1 MAVAFKAP
9 VKDIVFGYEVVET
22 YDIISKIPAFS
33 DFNEDIVIPT
43 MEECA
48 KFAEEVLAPINA
60 IGDQQGATIKDGKVT
75 MPKEFVDAYK
85 SFSEAGWASI
95 SLPSEIGGG
104 GMPIALSGGTLEI
117 LSTANLAFG
126 LAPGLAAGAI
136 SAINFHGSE
145 DQKAKFLPKLV
156 SGEWTGTMNL
166 SEPQSGSDLGTIT
179 TKAEPQEDGT
189 YKITGTKV
197 WITFGEHD
205 LTDNI
210 IHLVLAKIPGS
221 PEGTKGISMFIVPK
235 VMVNEDG
242 SLGEDNNVS
251 CISIEEKLGIHA
263 SPTCVMEYDGSVG
276 YLVGE
281 ENRGLN
287 YMFTMMNEARVWVGG
302 QGLASASGAL
312 QGAAQ
317 YARDRVQGRPVGMSK
332 EDAKNST
339 IIDHADVRRM
349 LMTIKAYVDAMRYLM
364 YDNQLMMDLEY
375 FAEDEETK
383 AFGEE
388 RCGILTPVTKAWV
401 SDLGVELS
409 SVAIQVYGGM
419 GYVEE
424 TGVAQYLRDSRIAP
438 IYEGTN
444 GIQAL
449 DLMFRKLPLDN
460 GQAMQRLLDDVNKV
474 VEEMKGEDDVV
485 ASMAEKLETEVA
497 KLSEITMW
505 LGSKMLEGELVDAS
519 AGATPYLKMFGQ
531 VLGGYYMGKAAILA
545 NKKHKETNDDF
556 YADKLT
562 LCNFYMEQLLP
573 LASGYASSIT
583 AGKDDL
589 FAMKAENF

>member
-349 LMTIKAYVDAMRYLM
+349 LMTIKSYVDAMRYMM
-364 YDNQLMMDLEY
+364 YDNQLMLDVEY
-375 FAEDEETK
+375 FAEGNLKE
-383 AFGEE
+383 FGEE
-388 RCGILTPVTKAWV
+388 RCGILTPITKAWI

-409 SVAIQVYGGM
+409 SMAIQIYGGM

-460 GQAMQRLLDDVNKV
+460 GQAMQRLLGDVQKV
-474 VEEMKGEDDVV
+474 IDEMKEDDEIIS
-485 ASMAEKLETEVA
+485 SMAEKLEKEVTT
-497 KLSEITMW
+497 LSEVTLW
-505 LGSKMLEGELVDAS
+505 LGSRMLEGELVDAS
-519 AGATPYLKMFGQ
+519 AAASPYLKMFGQ
-531 VLGGYYMGKAAILA
+531 VLGGYYMGKAAMLA
-545 NKKHKETNDDF
+545 NKKFKETNDEF
-556 YADKLT
+556 YSDKLT
-562 LCNFYMEQLLP
+562 LSKFYIEQLLP
-573 LASGYASSIT
+573 LTSGYASAVT
-583 AGKDDL
+583 AGKEDL
-589 FAMKAENF
+589 YAMKAENF

>member
-1 MAVAFKAP
+1 MAVPYKAP
-9 VKDIVFGYEVVET
+9 VKDIVFGYEVIDSYNVLNK
-22 YDIISKIPAFS
+22 ISEFS
-33 DFNEDIVIPT
+33 DFSEDIVIPT

-48 KFAEEVLAPINA
+48 KFSEEVLAPINA
-60 IGDQQGATIKDGKVT
+60 IGDQQGASIENGNVT
-75 MPKEFVDAYK
+75 MPDEFVDAYK
-85 SFSEAGWASI
+85 KFIEAGWASI
-95 SLPSEIGGG
+95 SLPEEIGGG
-104 GMPIALSGGTLEI
+104 GMPITLSGGTLEI

-126 LAPGLAAGAI
+126 LAPGLSAGAI
-136 SAINFHGSE
+136 SAINFHGNQE
-145 DQKAKFLPKLV
+145 QKDKFLPKLV
-156 SGEWTGTMNL
+156 SGQWTGTMNL

-179 TKAEPQEDGT
+179 TKAEKQDDGT
-189 YKITGTKV
+189 YKVTGTKV
-197 WITFGEHD
+197 WITFGEHNM
-205 LTDNI
+205 TENI
-210 IHLVLAKIPGS
+210 IHLVLAKVPGS

-235 VMVNEDG
+235 VMVNDDG
-242 SLGEDNNVS
+242 SLGENNNVS

-302 QGLASASGAL
+302 QGLACASGAL
-312 QGAAQ
+312 QGASQ

-332 EDAKNST
+332 EDAKKST

-349 LMTIKAYVDAMRYLM
+349 LITIKSYVDAMRYLM
-364 YDNQLMMDLEY
+364 YDNQLMLDLEY
-375 FAEDEETK
+375 FAEGELKE
-383 AFGEE
+383 FGEE
-388 RCGILTPVTKAWV
+388 RCGILTPITKAWI

-409 SVAIQVYGGM
+409 SIAIQVYGGM

-460 GQAMQRLLDDVNKV
+460 GQAMQRLLADVNKV
-474 VEEMKGEDDVV
+474 IDEMNEGGEVLSDMAQKLKVEVDR
-485 ASMAEKLETEVA
+485 
-497 KLSEITMW
+497 LSEVTLW

-545 NKKHKETNDDF
+545 TKKLEETGDEYYKEKITLSKF
-556 YADKLT
+556 YI
-562 LCNFYMEQLLP
+562 EQLLP
-573 LASGYASSIT
+573 LASGYASSVT

-589 FAMKAENF
+589 FNIKAESF